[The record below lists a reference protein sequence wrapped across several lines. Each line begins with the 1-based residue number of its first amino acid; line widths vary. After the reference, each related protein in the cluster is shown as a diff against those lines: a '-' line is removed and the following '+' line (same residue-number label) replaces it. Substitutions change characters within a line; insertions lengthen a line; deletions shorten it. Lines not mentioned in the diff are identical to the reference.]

1 MNTEHRQQKISFWH
15 SMKTQFIAVVLL
27 VAAVIVTL
35 YTVMI
40 MPGVKSNIRNIYS
53 NYLLDLSISYGREME
68 NAMTSNANLLNST
81 EDVQK
86 ILQEVNIEGAKTA
99 YAYLVDFNG
108 TMLYHPTAEKIGEPV
123 ENDAVKKMLKEIKG
137 GNMPKPETVQ
147 YTFQG
152 AKKFAACYTSEKQFI
167 LVVTADDTELLA
179 PAVALERRGI
189 IISGILLLIGAI
201 AAFLF
206 ANRITR
212 PLSKITNS
220 VNRIAELDLRNDQV
234 LEQYAAH
241 QGEVGIIANAV
252 IQMKDALTNIVQK
265 IRQQGGQLFEAS
277 ETLNSNAAKTAGNV
291 NNVETAVNEIAT
303 SATSQA
309 QETQGAT
316 EDIISMG
323 TMIEDSSTQVKSMNE
338 TADVMNE
345 SGQVAKK
352 ALEELGE
359 INQKATESINIIYE
373 QTNTTND
380 SALKI
385 KDATTLIASIADET
399 NLLSLNAS
407 IEAARAGEAG
417 KGFAVVAA
425 QIQKLAE
432 QSNGS
437 AKQIDEIIHELLKDS
452 ENAVHTMEDVKEI
465 MQEQNEKVK
474 QAAEVF
480 TKMHEGVGRS
490 IQGMASIEEQTQKIE
505 DARNKIVDTVQSL
518 SAIAE
523 ENAAST
529 QETSASM
536 MEIGSV
542 ISDISQNAENLKNI
556 AEVLEGSVKQF
567 KMED

>member
-1 MNTEHRQQKISFWH
+1 MNAEHRQQKISFWH

-40 MPGVKSNIRNIYS
+40 MPGVKSHIRNIYS
-53 NYLLDLSISYGREME
+53 NYLLDLSISYGKEMDE
-68 NAMTSNANLLNST
+68 AMAANADLLDST
-81 EDVQK
+81 DKVQK

-108 TMLYHPTAEKIGEPV
+108 TMLYHPTAEKIGQPV
-123 ENDAVKKMLKEIKG
+123 ENEAVKKMLKEIQKG
-137 GNMPKPETVQ
+137 TIPKPETVQ
-147 YTFQG
+147 YVFQG
-152 AKKFAACYTSEKQFI
+152 AKKFAACYTSENQFI
-167 LVVTADDTELLA
+167 LVVTADDSELLA
-179 PAVALERRGI
+179 PAVSLERRGI
-189 IISGILLLIGAI
+189 IISIILLLLGAI

-206 ANRITR
+206 AARITR
-212 PLSKITNS
+212 PLSRITDS
-220 VNRIAELDLRNDQV
+220 VNKIAALDLRDDKV

-241 QGEVGIIANAV
+241 QGEVGVIAGAV
-252 IQMKDALTNIVQK
+252 IQMKGALVEIVQK
-265 IRQQGGQLFEAS
+265 IQQQGGQLFTAS
-277 ETLNSNAAKTAGNV
+277 EALNHNAVKTAENV
-291 NNVETAVNEIAT
+291 DHVETAVNEIAT

-316 EDIISMG
+316 ESIISMG
-323 TMIEDSSTQVKSMNE
+323 TMIEDSSEQVKSVNN

-345 SGQVAKK
+345 SGQVAKQ
-352 ALEELGE
+352 ALEELGV
-359 INQKATESINIIYE
+359 INQKATESIEVIYE
-373 QTNTTND
+373 QTNTTNE

-385 KDATTLIASIADET
+385 KDATSLIASIADET

-432 QSNGS
+432 QSNES

-452 ENAVHTMEDVKEI
+452 ENAVHTMDEVKEI
-465 MQEQNEKVK
+465 MQEQNEKV
-474 QAAEVF
+474 QQTSEAFA
-480 TKMHEGVGRS
+480 KMHEGVGVS
-490 IQGMASIEEQTQKIE
+490 IRGMSVIDEQTKKIE
-505 DARNKIVDTVQSL
+505 DARNKVVDTVQNL

-529 QETSASM
+529 EETSASM
-536 MEIGSV
+536 TEIDQV
-542 ISDISQNAENLKNI
+542 IKDIRENAENLKKI
-556 AEVLEGSVKQF
+556 AEVLDSSVKQF
-567 KMED
+567 QME

>member
-53 NYLLDLSISYGREME
+53 NYLLDLSISYGREVE

-417 KGFAVVAA
+417 KGFAVVATQVGTLA
-425 QIQKLAE
+425 TQSAEAAKNSNDLIVQALHAVEDGKQVVDDTAAKLLASVDKTNELVTNIGEISEASE
-432 QSNGS
+432 QQSES
-437 AKQIDEIIHELLKDS
+437 LKQIS
-452 ENAVHTMEDVKEI
+452 
-465 MQEQNEKVK
+465 
-474 QAAEVF
+474 QAANQIAAV
-480 TKMHEGVGRS
+480 
-490 IQGMASIEEQTQKIE
+490 IQENTAM
-505 DARNKIVDTVQSL
+505 
-518 SAIAE
+518 AE
-523 ENAAST
+523 ES
-529 QETSASM
+529 SASS
-536 MEIGSV
+536 EELAAQAEKLKELISV
-542 ISDISQNAENLKNI
+542 FQLLQE
-556 AEVLEGSVKQF
+556 
-567 KMED
+567 